1 MSILQ
6 AFEYGKQHSNIA
18 HFASLA
24 RMAAIDGKI
33 NDEEKALLNKLAE
46 KLDIGE
52 QIRVQVLKDPSKFPL
67 DPINS
72 REERLERLHDLF
84 RMIFADHAIDADE
97 ANLIQK
103 YAIGLGCS
111 PKKAHEVIHQSI
123 KIFSGNID
131 LEDYL
136 FLMNRNF

>member
-24 RMAAIDGKI
+24 RMASIDGKI
-33 NDEEKALLNKLAE
+33 NEEENAMLQRVAD
-46 KLDIGE
+46 KLDIGD
-52 QIRVQVLKDPSKFPL
+52 QIRKEVLKDPSKFPL
-67 DPINS
+67 EPINS

-84 RMIFADHAIDADE
+84 RIIYADHHIDEDE
-97 ANLIQK
+97 IILIKK
-103 YAIGLGCS
+103 YAIGLGCN
-111 PKKAHEVIHQSI
+111 PKKAQEVIRKSI
-123 KIFSGNID
+123 KIFGGNID

-136 FLMNRNF
+136 FLMDRD

>member
-24 RMAAIDGKI
+24 RMASIDGNI
-33 NDEEKALLNKLAE
+33 NEEENALLERVAD

-52 QIRVQVLKDPSKFPL
+52 QIRKEVLKDPTKFPL
-67 DPINS
+67 EPMNS

-84 RMIFADHAIDADE
+84 RMIYADHYIDE
-97 ANLIQK
+97 GEIILIKK
-103 YAIGLGCS
+103 YAIGLGCN
-111 PKKAHEVIHQSI
+111 PKKAQEVIRKSI
-123 KIFSGNID
+123 KIFGGNID
-131 LEDYL
+131 LEDYI
-136 FLMNRNF
+136 FLMDRD